1 MVAMKQVV
9 SVSLGSSRRNH
20 AVETEILN
28 TPIRIERIG
37 TDGDFKKAVS
47 LLKQL
52 DGRVDAIGLG
62 GIDLYLYFEDRKFYI
77 RDALKLRDA
86 VKKTPVVDG
95 SGLKVTLEY
104 LAVKK
109 IEEAGFNL
117 RGKKV
122 LMVSALDRWGM
133 AKAFEEAGADVIYG
147 DLVFGLGLPV
157 PIRDYATFKKLAF
170 TIAPIVL
177 KMPYKMLYP
186 TGREQEKKP
195 EPRFTR
201 YYEEADIIAGDFHF
215 IKKYMPDDMRGKW
228 VVTNTTTGE
237 DVEEMKKRGISIL
250 FTTTPVYNGRSFGT
264 NVMEAAFVAI
274 LGKRPEEITKDD
286 YFALLDEMKYEP
298 RVEKLN
304 PED

>member
-1 MVAMKQVV
+1 MKQVV
-9 SVSLGSSRRNH
+9 SVSLGSSKRNH

-37 TDGDFKKAVS
+37 TDGDFKKAIS

-77 RDALKLRDA
+77 RDALKLRNA

-117 RGKKV
+117 KGKKV

-133 AKAFEEAGADVIYG
+133 AKAFEEAGAQVIYG
-147 DLVFGLGLPV
+147 DLVFGLGLPI
-157 PIRDYATFKKLAF
+157 PIRDYATFKRLALA
-170 TIAPIVL
+170 IAPIVL

-186 TGREQEKKP
+186 TGKEQEKKP
-195 EPRFTR
+195 EPRFAK
-201 YYEEADIIAGDFHF
+201 YYEEAEIIAGDFHF
-215 IKKYMPDDMRGKW
+215 IRKYMPDEMKGKW
-228 VVTNTTTGE
+228 IVTNTTTSE
-237 DVEEMKKRGISIL
+237 DVEEMKERGVSVL

-274 LGKRPEEITKDD
+274 LGKRPEEITRED
-286 YFALLDEMKYEP
+286 YFALLDEMNYEP
-298 RVEKLN
+298 RIEKLN
-304 PED
+304 P